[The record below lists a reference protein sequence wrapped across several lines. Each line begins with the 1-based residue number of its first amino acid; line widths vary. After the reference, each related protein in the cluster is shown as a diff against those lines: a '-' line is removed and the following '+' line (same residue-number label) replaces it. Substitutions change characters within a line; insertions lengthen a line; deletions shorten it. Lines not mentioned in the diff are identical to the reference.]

1 MILNCKE
8 VADKI
13 LDEVKETVDNLL
25 DNGIEPTLAIIRVL
39 GDAASEAYVRSK
51 VKACEQ
57 TGINSYVKE
66 LEENV
71 SMEEVISIIDDLN
84 TDDTINAILV
94 QLPLPAHL
102 DEEIIV
108 NSIANHKDVDCLSI
122 GSIGS
127 LFTNNDIVQPC
138 TPQGIMSI
146 LKANKIDLSGL
157 DVLVINRSMLVG
169 KPLVELLQR
178 ENATVQL
185 AHSKT
190 NYMPEKIYESDVVI
204 TAVGKEGFI
213 DYKTLLEYDKHFK
226 HLGRKLYIVDVSI
239 NRNKEGKLCG
249 DVENNCRADIDKLN
263 SLKNIHI
270 TPVPGGVGL
279 TTVASLLQN
288 TIRLT
293 KLQLMIQYKLNK
305 SN

>member
-13 LDEVKETVDNLL
+13 LDEVTIEVSNLTS
-25 DNGIEPTLAIIRVL
+25 NGITPSLVIVRVL
-39 GDAASEAYVRSK
+39 GDTASEAYVKSK
-51 VKACEQ
+51 IKACDQ
-57 TGINSYVKE
+57 TGIKSSVKE

-84 TDDTINAILV
+84 TDDSVNAILV
-94 QLPLPAHL
+94 QLPLPKHL
-102 DEEIIV
+102 DEEIII
-108 NSIANHKDVDCLSI
+108 NSIASHKDVDCLSI

-138 TPQGIMSI
+138 TPKGIMSI

-185 AHSKT
+185 AHSKS
-190 NYMPEKIYESDVVI
+190 NYLEEKIYGSDLVI

-213 DYKTLLEYDKHFK
+213 DYEMLERYDRHFG
-226 HLGRKLYIVDVSI
+226 HLGRKLDIIDVSI
-239 NRNKEGKLCG
+239 NRNSDGKLCG
-249 DVENNCRADIDKLN
+249 DVENNCKTNIDKIN
-263 SLKNIHI
+263 SLKNISI

-293 KLQLMIQYKLNK
+293 KLQIMIQYKINK
-305 SN
+305 SI